1 VNPVLPHTCTTH
13 IVVVAQSKGTEELSR
28 QEIIMSKLSSQMNP
42 QILLNDEE
50 PEQQQDA
57 TTEGPMSD
65 VGLEDECLEDS
76 DAAEKKTQ
84 AKVQSVFQ
92 QVRDQIRSQVGMKGP
107 QSSLMELVQR
117 VRDRETEIAQANGE
131 PEGKDVSSKEKT
143 PGEMLT
149 DESKDRM
156 DLKEEELCA
165 LFEKM
170 LQASEKALKD
180 EFEGKISQVR
190 KEMRAYTDQSCKDLE
205 CKMQE
210 RKGPNKIQKTSAAP
224 SLPPRRGRVLTRTMT
239 TIFPKTC
246 APVIIGPRAKS
257 ETLSSSKGAS
267 SRLVLRDPVLVLPV
281 YKPCQSR
288 KPLPPVC
295 PPLHQHNKVIGPK
308 AKTGN

>member
-1 VNPVLPHTCTTH
+1 
-13 IVVVAQSKGTEELSR
+13 
-28 QEIIMSKLSSQMNP
+28 MSKLSSQINP
-42 QILLNDEE
+42 QILLNDEK
-50 PEQQQDA
+50 PEQRRDA
-57 TTEGPMSD
+57 TTEGPTPD
-65 VGLEDECLEDS
+65 VAVEDGCLEDG

-92 QVRDQIRSQVGMKGP
+92 QVRDQIRSQVVLKGP

-117 VRDRETEIAQANGE
+117 VRETEIAKVNGE
-131 PEGKDVSSKEKT
+131 PEGEDVSSKEKP

-149 DESKDRM
+149 DVSTDGM

-165 LFEKM
+165 LFEKK
-170 LQASEKALKD
+170 LEASEKAIKD

-190 KEMRAYTDQSCKDLE
+190 KEMQAYTDQSWKDLE

-210 RKGPNKIQKTSAAP
+210 SKGPNKIQKTSAAP
-224 SLPPRRGRVLTRTMT
+224 SLAPRRGRVLTRTMT
-239 TIFPKTC
+239 TTFPKTC
-246 APVIIGPRAKS
+246 APVIMGPRAKS

-267 SRLVLRDPVLVLPV
+267 SRLLLRDPALVLPV

-295 PPLHQHNKVIGPK
+295 PPLHQHNKVTRPK
-308 AKTGN
+308 AKTANGLNVGGKDEK